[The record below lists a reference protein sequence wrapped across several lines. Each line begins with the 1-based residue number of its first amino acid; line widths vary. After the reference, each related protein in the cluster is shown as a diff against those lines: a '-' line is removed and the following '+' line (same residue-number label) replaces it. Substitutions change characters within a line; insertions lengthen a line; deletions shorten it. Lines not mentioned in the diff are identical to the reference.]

1 MMRRTLLLVATTALT
16 LIAAGGIALAA
27 TFTCTTNPC
36 DGTTDDDVIT
46 GTVNA
51 ETINGKAGNDE
62 ISARDAND
70 TLNGEDGND
79 TMHGELGDDRLNGGD
94 GPDQLF
100 GENGTDRLNGGA
112 GDDVL
117 DGSPDNPDSENV
129 NSYYDYYNFTPNWG
143 NDTIIDS
150 RGRGSI
156 SVADAASGAA
166 MPDLNVYLVSDPT
179 RPEVSDGNGNT
190 MNWENN
196 DVMNAVTGAGDD
208 VISMRP
214 KKSNLVNGGA
224 GDDTYTGYT
233 TEPSGED
240 SINDPSGT
248 ADVLDLSNYD
258 VPSKDSWRIWKNTST
273 GNVQTVQLW
282 IGGAPSLCFE
292 EGCRD
297 VFLNSYFDN
306 TSTDVCASK
315 PGPGLIETIKFA
327 DDPSVDFAQVRS
339 LLGCPPLET
348 TITSMTMEPWEAST
362 KTTFR
367 FSSNDVN
374 ATFECKL
381 DGGTFEVCTLPKE
394 YPGLIEGS
402 THTFE
407 VRAVDPAGNTD
418 PTPARR
424 TWTVDT
430 TPPMVSSTNPVNN
443 ATGIAPTAVVD
454 AFFSEAMDRSTLTT
468 GTFTLTKQGSSTPV
482 SARVEYFS
490 GINKALLT
498 PSSVLEA
505 NTTYTATVKGGLG
518 GVKDLAGYALAQDFS
533 WTFTTAAPPTSC
545 TKTGTSSADVLQGT
559 SGDDVICGLGGS
571 DTIKGLGGNDILRGE
586 AGNDKLFGGSGND
599 TLDGSLGTDTAN
611 FSEALAAI
619 TASLSTNTATGDG
632 SDTLAGVENLIGS
645 PKNDTLTGSEANNT
659 INGGGGADTLDGLG
673 GADTLTGAG
682 GNDTEHGGLGNDSVV
697 GSGGAD
703 SLFGDENDDTVNSKD
718 GVNGNDSLDGGAG
731 TDTKVTDTTEKSI
744 VGFP

>member
-1 MMRRTLLLVATTALT
+1 MNRYGLRSWSEHHHQVLPTEKGRPRGRVKIMMRRTLLLVATTALT

-36 DGTTDDDVIT
+36 DGTIEDDMIT
-46 GTVNA
+46 GTLNA
-51 ETINGKAGNDE
+51 ETINGKGGADQ
-62 ISARDAND
+62 ISAQ
-70 TLNGEDGND
+70 DGND
-79 TMHGELGDDRLNGGD
+79 TINGED
-94 GPDQLF
+94 
-100 GENGTDRLNGGA
+100 GTDRLNGGA
-112 GDDVL
+112 GDDQL
-117 DGSPDNPDSENV
+117 DGGGGGTSDPNTTA
-129 NSYYDYYNFTPNWG
+129 DYYYLTTNWG
-143 NDTIIDS
+143 KDTLT
-150 RGRGSI
+150 
-156 SVADAASGAA
+156 DATGTDYILPVPDGGATAAA
-166 MPDLNVYLVSDPT
+166 MPNLIVNLVSGT
-179 RPEVSDGNGNT
+179 GPEVTDGNGNT
-190 MNWENN
+190 VDWN
-196 DVMNAVTGAGDD
+196 DNVIEGVLTGAGDD
-208 VISMRP
+208 VISQSP
-214 KKSNLVNGGA
+214 TSNGLNGGA
-224 GDDTYTGYT
+224 GSDTYTGYT
-233 TEPSGED
+233 TGFPGSD

-248 ADVLDLSNYD
+248 ADVLDLSSRNLATT
-258 VPSKDSWRIWKNTST
+258 SWRIFKVRST
-273 GNVQTVQLW
+273 DNVEILQLEFF
-282 IGGAPSLCFE
+282 GGGSVL
-292 EGCRD
+292 
-297 VFLNSYFDN
+297 LSHYFDS
-306 TSTDVCASK
+306 TTTDVCASK

-348 TITSMTMEPWEAST
+348 AITSMTMEPWEAST

-367 FSSNDVN
+367 FSSNDGE
-374 ATFECKL
+374 AAFECKL
-381 DGGTFEVCTLPKE
+381 DGGTFEVCTSPKE

-443 ATGIAPTAVVD
+443 ATGIATTAVVD
-454 AFFSEAMDRSTLTT
+454 AFFSEQMDRSTVTT
-468 GTFTLTKQGSSTPV
+468 STFTLTKQGSSTPV
-482 SARVEYFS
+482 SARVEYLS
-490 GINKALLT
+490 NPKALLT

-505 NTTYTATVKGGLG
+505 NTTYTATVKGGPG

-559 SGDDVICGLGGS
+559 TGDDVICGLGGS
-571 DTIKGLGGNDILRGE
+571 DTIKALGGNDILRGD